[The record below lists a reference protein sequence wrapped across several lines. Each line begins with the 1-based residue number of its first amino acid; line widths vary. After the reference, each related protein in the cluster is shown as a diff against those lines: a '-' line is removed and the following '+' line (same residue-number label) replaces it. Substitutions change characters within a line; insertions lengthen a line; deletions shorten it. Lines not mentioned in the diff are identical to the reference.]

1 MEIQGVGRDE
11 CTLLP
16 TLFQTCTIL
25 SVWVSWRQCCFY
37 SSFVLYFF
45 CPNKWIYVDYV
56 LFIYFMHV
64 GKDLLILTLT
74 LLGLNPI
81 PSLSRCILFDL
92 NWNRNRARSPWLICG
107 RGNCMF
113 LVFFF
118 FFPTAIHYTEYCKR
132 LKIATLFFA
141 YFWGTNQTKC
151 ILVAQQLQH

>member
-37 SSFVLYFF
+37 LSFVLYFF

-118 FFPTAIHYTEYCKR
+118 FSRQLYITLSIAKD
-132 LKIATLFFA
+132 LKLLPYFLHTFEGQIKPNA
-141 YFWGTNQTKC
+141 Y
-151 ILVAQQLQH
+151 L